1 MVAVSV
7 VSFNNI
13 LVLSFKG
20 EVNHLERGGGIKP
33 DFNVISVDGRVVP
46 EYIRS
51 IDPLGSPSVT
61 HLVDPCLS
69 THLQNG
75 QQSNEEQR
83 APSLSKS
90 SAKPCL
96 TCRP

>member
-7 VSFNNI
+7 VSFNDI

-20 EVNHLERGGGIKP
+20 EVNHLERGGIKP
-33 DFNVISVDGRVVP
+33 DFNLISVDGRVVP

-51 IDPLGSPSVT
+51 IDPLGSPSVA
-61 HLVDPCLS
+61 HLVDPCSS

-75 QQSNEEQR
+75 QPSNEEQR

-90 SAKPCL
+90 SAKSRL
-96 TCRP
+96 TWGP

>member
-1 MVAVSV
+1 MVVVSV
-7 VSFNNI
+7 VSFNDI

-20 EVNHLERGGGIKP
+20 EVNHLERGGIKP
-33 DFNVISVDGRVVP
+33 DFNLISVDGRVVP

-51 IDPLGSPSVT
+51 IDPLGSPSVA
-61 HLVDPCLS
+61 HLVDPCSS

-90 SAKPCL
+90 SAKSRL
-96 TCRP
+96 TCGP